1 MTVESSLERNRK
13 VPCPRCGAL
22 AGQWCRTQRQL
33 PMRETVHRERF
44 AAAMKMKG
52 VSSTPL
58 PSNVAAAAKAVESAL
73 SVTLEEDTDTD
84 FLKWIEAT
92 LTELNPDNFTRE
104 DALECSTHA
113 AIVLVAVKAR
123 LARR

>member
-1 MTVESSLERNRK
+1 MTVESSLELNRK
-13 VPCPRCGAL
+13 VRCPRCGAL
-22 AGQWCRTQRQL
+22 PGQWSRTSRQV
-33 PMRETVHRERF
+33 PMKETVHRERF
-44 AAAMKMKG
+44 AVAVKQRG
-52 VSSTPL
+52 VFTP
-58 PSNVAAAAKAVESAL
+58 PRKDEAERAVEAAL
-73 SVTLEEDTDTD
+73 SVHLEEDSDTD